1 MVHIIRSKNMT
12 NLDTRQTFCLDN
24 AVYFTAIR
32 GRRPSTRT
40 RMQFDTIE
48 EAKQYAQQFGDGC
61 TMIYAVTA
69 KGSSDHIV
77 NA

>member
-1 MVHIIRSKNMT
+1 MFHITRSNYMT
-12 NLDTRQTFCLDN
+12 NLDSRQTFCLNN

>member
-1 MVHIIRSKNMT
+1 MT
-12 NLDTRQTFCLDN
+12 NLDSRQTYCLEN

-32 GRRPSTRT
+32 GRIPRNRT
-40 RMQFDTIE
+40 REQFDTL
-48 EAKQYAQQFGDGC
+48 ADAQAYAYQFGDGC

-69 KGSSDHIV
+69 KGSSDHIT

>member
-1 MVHIIRSKNMT
+1 MT
-12 NLDTRQTFCLDN
+12 NLDSRQTYCLEN
-24 AVYFTAIR
+24 AIYFTAIR
-32 GRRPSTRT
+32 GRIPSKRT

-48 EAKQYAQQFGDGC
+48 EAKQYALSFGDGC

-69 KGSSDHIV
+69 KGASDHIT